1 MSKELPFLILCM
13 EQYKKNKNLTGKELV
28 KLFDKYSVFE
38 YIVTYY
44 EALHTTGMKYTLND
58 IDEYIESQKNA

>member
-1 MSKELPFLILCM
+1 MRAEFFYIR
-13 EQYKKNKNLTGKELV
+13 KNKNLTGKELV
-28 KLFDKYSVFE
+28 KMFDKDSVFE

-44 EALHTTGMKYTLND
+44 EALHTTGIKYTLND